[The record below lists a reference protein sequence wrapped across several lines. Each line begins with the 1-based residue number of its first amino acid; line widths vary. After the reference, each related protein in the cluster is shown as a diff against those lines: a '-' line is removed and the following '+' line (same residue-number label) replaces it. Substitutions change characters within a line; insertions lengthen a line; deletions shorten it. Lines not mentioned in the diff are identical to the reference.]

1 MCEASSRLP
10 RGRFVRRPRNCGERP
25 QEDRVFEGAR
35 RSDPVDYV
43 NNVNNSLTRS
53 SKAVYLDHVI
63 LFRLDKSAIKRD
75 GEARIYYSNDTKY
88 IYIYFSIF
96 SNIVYEYCMI
106 KFVSTL
112 TGLKIV
118 EIEIKFEINLD
129 PPSSE
134 DASSPENDSSTEM
147 EKTRGYDSINTA
159 SNLLSVL

>member
-1 MCEASSRLP
+1 
-10 RGRFVRRPRNCGERP
+10 
-25 QEDRVFEGAR
+25 
-35 RSDPVDYV
+35 
-43 NNVNNSLTRS
+43 
-53 SKAVYLDHVI
+53 
-63 LFRLDKSAIKRD
+63 
-75 GEARIYYSNDTKY
+75 
-88 IYIYFSIF
+88 
-96 SNIVYEYCMI
+96 MI

-134 DASSPENDSSTEM
+134 DASSLENDSSTEM

>member
-1 MCEASSRLP
+1 M
-10 RGRFVRRPRNCGERP
+10 
-25 QEDRVFEGAR
+25 FEGAR

-63 LFRLDKSAIKRD
+63 PFRLDKSAIKRD
-75 GEARIYYSNDTKY
+75 GEARIYYSNDTKCIY
-88 IYIYFSIF
+88 IYIFRYSQILH
-96 SNIVYEYCMI
+96 EYCMI

-129 PPSSE
+129 PPFSE